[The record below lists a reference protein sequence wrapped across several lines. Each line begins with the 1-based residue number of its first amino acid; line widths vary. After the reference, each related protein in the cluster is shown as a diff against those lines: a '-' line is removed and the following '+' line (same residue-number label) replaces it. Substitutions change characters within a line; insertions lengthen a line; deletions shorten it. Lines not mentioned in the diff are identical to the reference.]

1 MNRQRKELP
10 PAEIKKLYG
19 RSGNRCAFADCRRE
33 LVLEATD
40 ADPTKQIGER
50 SHIVGH
56 SDDGPRGDPG
66 FPRDQ
71 LDTYENSILL
81 CPACHAQVDAQFN
94 TYTVDRLRTI
104 KADHERWVKKSL
116 AAAMPSVGFPE
127 LEVVAKAIA
136 SPPSTPTDDFTITAP
151 REKMAKNR
159 LTSNVGQLITM
170 GMVRSQEVSGYLQ
183 NMSTFDPD
191 FPERLKSG
199 FLTAYQGFQAQ
210 NLDDDAL
217 FEALLEFASGGDMA
231 FKRRAA
237 GLAVLVYLFESC
249 EVFEK

>member
-1 MNRQRKELP
+1 MNRPRKELS

-19 RSGNRCAFADCRRE
+19 RSGNRCAFAGCRRL
-33 LVLEATD
+33 LVLEATE
-40 ADPTKQIGER
+40 ADSTKQIGER
-50 SHIVGH
+50 AHIVGH
-56 SDDGPRGDPG
+56 SDDGPRGDPD

-81 CPACHAQVDAQFN
+81 CPACHAQVDAHPN
-94 TYTVDRLRTI
+94 TYTVDNLRTI
-104 KADHERWVKKSL
+104 KTDHERWVKSTL

-159 LTSNVGQLITM
+159 LTSNVEYYINIGLIRS
-170 GMVRSQEVSGYLQ
+170 GDVRCYLQ

-199 FLTAYQGFQAQ
+199 FFSAYHRFREQGM
-210 NLDDDAL
+210 DDDAL
-217 FEALLEFASGGDMA
+217 FEAMREFASCGSHD
-231 FKRRAA
+231 FKRQAA

>member
-1 MNRQRKELP
+1 MNRPRKELS

-19 RSGNRCAFADCRRE
+19 RSGNRCAFAGCRRE
-33 LVLEATD
+33 LVLEATE

-50 SHIVGH
+50 AHIVGH
-56 SDDGPRGDPG
+56 SDDGPRGDSG

-81 CPACHAQVDAQFN
+81 CPACHAQVDAHSN
-94 TYTVDRLRTI
+94 TYTVDSLRTI
-104 KADHERWVKKSL
+104 KADHERWVKSTL

-151 REKMAKNR
+151 REKMARNR
-159 LTSNVGQLITM
+159 LTNDVGQLITM
-170 GMVRSQEVSGYLQ
+170 GMVRSQEVSAYLQ

-191 FPERLKSG
+191 LPERLKSG
-199 FLTAYQGFQAQ
+199 FLTAYQGFRAQ

-217 FEALLEFASGGDMA
+217 FEAMREFAGGGSGD
-231 FKRRAA
+231 FKRQAA